1 MDEPAADPIEQQ
13 LRSAFPEGAIAGV
26 QLLEHGDD
34 PEVEP
39 GETAIRVFFDWP
51 GRAEGQT
58 ADPRTVHTFVT
69 ANAAALG
76 VLHDE
81 LPRFIGWVEFL
92 PEGPASADSPHRLA
106 YRITDRGRRAATSD
120 EVPEN
125 LTPVM
130 TRLGPAD
137 LAAVD
142 ALITAGIANSRAEA
156 IRWAVGRIREHPAY
170 PQPQERVHDMDEP
183 KAKS

>member
-1 MDEPAADPIEQQ
+1 MDEPAADRIEQQ

-92 PEGPASADSPHRLA
+92 PEGPAGADSPHRLA
-106 YRITDRGRRAATSD
+106 YRITDRGRRAATTD
-120 EVPEN
+120 EAPEN

-142 ALITAGIANSRAEA
+142 TLITAGIANSRAEA
-156 IRWAVGRIREHPAY
+156 IRWAMGRIREHPAY
-170 PQPQERVHDMDEP
+170 PQPQERVDDMDEP
-183 KAKS
+183 RA

>member
-1 MDEPAADPIEQQ
+1 MDEAEADRIEQQ
-13 LRSAFPEGAIAGV
+13 LRSAFPEGAITRV

-39 GETAIRVFFDWP
+39 RETAMRVFFDWP
-51 GRAEGQT
+51 GRSEGRT
-58 ADPRTVHTFVT
+58 ADPKTVHTFVT

-76 VLHDE
+76 MLRDE
-81 LPRFIGWVEFL
+81 LPRFIGWVEFRPDGL
-92 PEGPASADSPHRLA
+92 ASADSPHRLA
-106 YRITDRGRRAATSD
+106 YRITDRGGRAATSD

-130 TRLGPAD
+130 TQLGPAD

-142 ALITAGIANSRAEA
+142 TLITAGIVSSRAEA
-156 IRWAVGRIREHPAY
+156 IRWAVRRIREHPAH
-170 PQPQERVHDMDEP
+170 PQLQERMHDTDEP
-183 KAKS
+183 KTWS

>member
-1 MDEPAADPIEQQ
+1 MDEAAAARIGQQ
-13 LRSAFPEGAIAGV
+13 LRSAFPEGAIARV

-51 GRAEGQT
+51 GLAGGKT
-58 ADPRTVHTFVT
+58 ADPKTVHTFVT
-69 ANAAALG
+69 TNAAALG
-76 VLHDE
+76 MLRDE
-81 LPRFIGWVEFL
+81 LPRCIGWVEFL
-92 PEGPASADSPHRLA
+92 PEGLAGADSRHRLA
-106 YRITDRGRRAATSD
+106 YRITDRWRRAATPD

-125 LTPVM
+125 LTPVT

-142 ALITAGIANSRAEA
+142 TLITAGIASSRAEA

-170 PQPQERVHDMDEP
+170 PQLQERVHDMDEP
-183 KAKS
+183 KT

>member
-1 MDEPAADPIEQQ
+1 MDEAAADCIEQQ
-13 LRSAFPEGAIAGV
+13 LRSAFPERAITRV

-39 GETAIRVFFDWP
+39 GKTAMRVFFDWP
-51 GRAEGQT
+51 GRTEGKT
-58 ADPRTVHTFVT
+58 ANPKTVHTFVT

-76 VLHDE
+76 VLRDK
-81 LPRFIGWVEFL
+81 LPRFISWVEFL
-92 PEGPASADSPHRLA
+92 PEGPASAHSPHRLA
-106 YRITDRGRRAATSD
+106 YRITDRGPRASTPD
-120 EVPEN
+120 EVPDN

-170 PQPQERVHDMDEP
+170 AQVQEPVQGISEP
-183 KAKS
+183 KA